1 MNIRVVSKVVVAV
14 LVLLLWVPSAASACE
29 VCFGA
34 SDSAATKGM
43 NNAILFLL
51 GTIGLVQVGFVAMF
65 WEFRRR
71 RRSVQEK
78 KDRFRVLQG
87 GLK

>member
-1 MNIRVVSKVVVAV
+1 MNLGVTSKVLIAA
-14 LVLLLWVPSAASACE
+14 LVLLLWASSPASACE

-34 SDSAATKGM
+34 SDSAATRGM

-87 GLK
+87 GLS